1 MVGVGQEPL
10 LLGLS
15 RGITLWKVVNTV
27 HIKYEM
33 HVVEIGP
40 LVSEFVEAKIL
51 VFFKFGA
58 PPELAEFAVL
68 HKPSEFFEEVCPRDY
83 IVIGNEQ
90 YQVTAVGEVAN
101 NNIRELGHLVMK
113 CNGRTSAELP
123 GDVCVEDKALIPI
136 EVGMIVRVIAGSP
149 ARKQRRKQ

>member
-1 MVGVGQEPL
+1 VGD
-10 LLGLS
+10 
-15 RGITLWKVVNTV
+15 TV

-40 LVSEFVEAKIL
+40 LVSEFIDAKIL

-58 PPELAEFAVL
+58 PPELAEFAIL
-68 HKPSEFFEEVCPRDY
+68 HKPSEFFEEVCPGDY
-83 IVIGNEQ
+83 IVIGDEQ

-101 NNIRELGHLVMK
+101 DNIRELGHLVMK

-123 GDVCVEDKALIPI
+123 GDVCVEDKALPQI
-136 EVGMIVRVIAGSP
+136 EVGMTIQVIDGSP
-149 ARKQRRKQ
+149 ARKQRRKT